1 LKSKHMRFHTFT
13 VALGLAVALLL
24 FAQRRQPPQADAQ
37 FRTVMD
43 LTAARAPQTQ
53 LVTRIQAPANYLRGT
68 WTVDQIPA
76 ARLVG
81 TLVVLDVRDHA
92 RRNPAYE
99 VSPYDIGNWE
109 RAHGPVPPGSIVVAR
124 TADARQRDLFATF
137 SPDTIQFLVEGR
149 NVIAIG
155 TDSPVISRNAQANTY
170 AAAHGLY
177 ELTNIAGL
185 ATAPEAGGAAIVAP
199 PLRAGA
205 TEAEARILALVR

>member
-1 LKSKHMRFHTFT
+1 MRLHTFT

-24 FAQRRQPPQADAQ
+24 FAQRRQAPQADAE

-43 LTAARAPQTQ
+43 LTAPAGTPQTH
-53 LVTRIQAPANYLRGT
+53 LVTRIQAPATYLRGT

-81 TLVVLDVRDHA
+81 TLVVLDIRDRA
-92 RRNPAYE
+92 RRNPGYE

-109 RAHGPVPPGSIVVAR
+109 RIHGPVPPGSIVVAR
-124 TADARQRDLFATF
+124 TADARQQDSFPTF
-137 SPDTIQFLVEGR
+137 SADSIQFLVEAR
-149 NVIAIG
+149 NVIAVG
-155 TDSPVISRNAQANTY
+155 TDSPAISRNPDANAY

-199 PLRAGA
+199 PRREGVS
-205 TEAEARILALVR
+205 EAETRILALVR